1 MRILSFLL
9 SCLLLTSTPFLDAT
23 RERLPAID
31 LLGNSMDVEPGDLD
45 GDGDLDLVIA
55 SEFQPNILLFNDG
68 KGHFSNAS
76 AERLPQVA
84 HDSEDIALAD
94 FDADGDLDIVFVS
107 EDDQTNEYYLNDGKG
122 FFTDA
127 SERLGVS
134 GTTNAIITA
143 DFDQDGDLDLAFG
156 NAGQNYLLLNDGKGN
171 FEDHTS
177 DLLPQLLDQTQDLEA
192 GDVDGDG
199 DLDMIAGNEDQNR
212 LYLNDGTGKFTDA
225 TAGRLSFWPDEREE
239 TREAD
244 FGDVDGDG
252 DLDLVFANVV
262 FQVGTLAK
270 NRLLLNDG
278 KGYFTDVTE
287 QSLVQAEPFLSVD
300 ADFWDADEDGDLD
313 LFICN
318 AFGGPFQLFANDGSG
333 HFTEVSE
340 DYLPAVIGSGIDA
353 EYFDANGDG
362 RGDLYLGNFRMV
374 DFLWLRPKE

>member
-1 MRILSFLL
+1 MRILSLLIGSFFLI
-9 SCLLLTSTPFLDAT
+9 STPFIDAT

-45 GDGDLDLVIA
+45 DDGDLDLVIA

-68 KGHFSNAS
+68 KGHFTNAS

-107 EDDQTNEYYLNDGKG
+107 EDDQINEFYLNDGKG
-122 FFTDA
+122 FFTDV
-127 SERLGVS
+127 SERLGVT
-134 GTTNAIITA
+134 GTTNAIIAA

-171 FEDHTS
+171 FQDQTKK
-177 DLLPQLLDQTQDLEA
+177 LLPAVLDQTQDLEA

-199 DLDMIAGNEDQNR
+199 DLDIIAGNEDQNR

-225 TAGRLSFWPDEREE
+225 TEGRLTFWADEREE

-244 FGDVDGDG
+244 FGDIDGDG

-262 FQVGTLAK
+262 FQVGTLAQ

-278 KGYFTDVTE
+278 KGYFTDVSE
-287 QSLVQAEPFLSVD
+287 QALVQEEPFLSVD

-318 AFGGPFQLFANDGSG
+318 SFGGPFQLFANDGTGQFVDISQ
-333 HFTEVSE
+333 ES
-340 DYLPAVIGSGIDA
+340 LPDLVGSGIDA
-353 EYFDANGDG
+353 EYFDADGDG

-374 DFLWLRPKE
+374 DFLWLGRKK